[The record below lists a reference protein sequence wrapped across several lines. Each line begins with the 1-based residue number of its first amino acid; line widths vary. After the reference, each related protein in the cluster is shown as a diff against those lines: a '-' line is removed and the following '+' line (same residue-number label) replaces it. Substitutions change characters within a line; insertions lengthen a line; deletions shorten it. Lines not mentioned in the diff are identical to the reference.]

1 MKMTNISEKKHQS
14 NAGLVCVNGFKKTL
28 RNKAMASPNTD
39 RKLAVPVNET
49 QDVNVVVQ
57 FKIKNC
63 DFYEKRD

>member
-1 MKMTNISEKKHQS
+1 
-14 NAGLVCVNGFKKTL
+14 
-28 RNKAMASPNTD
+28 MASPNTD